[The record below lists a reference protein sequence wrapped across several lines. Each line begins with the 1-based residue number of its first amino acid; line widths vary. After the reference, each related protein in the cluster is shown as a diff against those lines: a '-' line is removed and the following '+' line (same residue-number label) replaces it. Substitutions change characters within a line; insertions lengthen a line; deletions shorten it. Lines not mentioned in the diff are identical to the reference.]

1 MAKSRKRAARASYA
15 EEREPPVD
23 EVGDRTVGPR
33 AERFVR
39 LLAKC
44 QRQVFLYALGLVQNA
59 ADAEE
64 ILQET
69 NLVLWR
75 KFDQYQPG
83 TDFGRWA
90 CRIAHFEV
98 LKFRERR
105 AREQRLF
112 TSEFIEALAVESEDS
127 LEELDA
133 RREALARCLGKLR
146 NTDRQLV
153 LRRYQEHATTQ
164 SVAEALG
171 RSVQGTRKSL
181 HRIRTALLACIER
194 TLAAEEH
201 P

>member
-1 MAKSRKRAARASYA
+1 MAKLNKRAARASCT

-23 EVGDRTVGPR
+23 EGQSVGPQ

-39 LLAKC
+39 LLATC
-44 QRQVFLYALGLVQNA
+44 QRQVFLYALGLVYNA

-83 TDFGRWA
+83 TDFARWA
-90 CRIAHFEV
+90 CRIARFEV
-98 LKFRERR
+98 LKLRERQ
-105 AREQRLF
+105 ARERRLF
-112 TSEFIEALAVESEDS
+112 TSEFIEALAVDSEESLD
-127 LEELDA
+127 ELDG
-133 RREALARCLGKLR
+133 RREALAVCLEKLR
-146 NTDRQLV
+146 KTDRQL
-153 LRRYQEHATTQ
+153 LLCRYQENATTR

-181 HRIRTALLACIER
+181 HRIRMALLACIER